1 MNLSNNST
9 DSTDWSDILSAGD
22 GSVAVTKTK
31 RGRPSKKTKP
41 VAEEVPFNPS
51 FTSNIPDNNNN
62 NYYDPNPVSE
72 MSTLD
77 LIKTINSQEPYK
89 PNHNSDHPLPQPV
102 KKRSSSRSKSPVKNV
117 KFEDKSEEEE
127 LSDKFNR
134 KCLIGIHNEFYDDF
148 NSKLHKIPRM
158 VIDDSVSTNSID
170 QRVKLLQECCIQSN
184 PTDVAISV
192 WSSILGLTETVLENT
207 GNPIPGLSVNSQ
219 IIGNSPM
226 GKQIFR
232 DLLIKYPYMRYMI
245 GMGDFPELKLLMMTM
260 QVVEIS
266 KKIASDPNLQQQLGS
281 NPYKNSK
288 Q

>member
-1 MNLSNNST
+1 
-9 DSTDWSDILSAGD
+9 
-22 GSVAVTKTK
+22 
-31 RGRPSKKTKP
+31 
-41 VAEEVPFNPS
+41 
-51 FTSNIPDNNNN
+51 
-62 NYYDPNPVSE
+62 